1 MKGRLVKEQQRLAG
15 MQRSREAFLAVWQAN
30 RSRAR
35 AMRTM
40 QRHIQSRTIRRLQ
53 RTNQVSACPS
63 HEAFTHQPIE
73 FCRFALQVPIW
84 GGCHYRC

>member
-35 AMRTM
+35 ALRTM
-40 QRHIQSRTIRRLQ
+40 QRHIQARTIRRLQ
-53 RTNQVSACPS
+53 RTNKVNRQANRYRLLILDTLLIHAACKMAKICP
-63 HEAFTHQPIE
+63 
-73 FCRFALQVPIW
+73 RVM
-84 GGCHYRC
+84 